1 MPRGGEAS
9 GLLCIASSI
18 PSQRLRD
25 LEVHCARSEGSVN
38 AKELRIKA
46 PKPEELDMSSTQVRS
61 ETVIETPRAR
71 TVDMKLEVV
80 VIPVSDVDRA
90 KRFYSN
96 LGWRLDAHFVKGDAF
111 RVVQFTPPGSSCS
124 IHFGT
129 GITSA
134 VPGSAQGLYLVVPDI
149 EAARAELVDR
159 GVDIGEVFH
168 RAVGEGPLSGPDPA
182 RRSYH
187 SYATFSDPDGHSWL
201 LQEVTVRL
209 PGRVDADATTFTSS
223 TELAA
228 ALRRAATAYGEHEKR
243 QHDADWLLAPMRQA
257 GWCSCCHNWS
267 MKSARAT
274 IARGK

>member
-1 MPRGGEAS
+1 
-9 GLLCIASSI
+9 
-18 PSQRLRD
+18 
-25 LEVHCARSEGSVN
+25 
-38 AKELRIKA
+38 
-46 PKPEELDMSSTQVRS
+46 MSSTQVRS
-61 ETVIETPRAR
+61 ETAIETPRAR
-71 TVDMKLEVV
+71 TVDMKLEVI

-96 LGWRLDAHFVKGDAF
+96 LGWRLDADFVKGDAF

-159 GVDIGEVFH
+159 GVDVGEVFH

-187 SYATFSDPDGHSWL
+187 SYATFSDPDGNSWL

-209 PGRVDADATTFTSS
+209 PGRVGADHTTFTSS
-223 TELAA
+223 TELAT
-228 ALRRAATAYGEHEKR
+228 ALRRAATAHGEHEKR
-243 QHDADWLLAPMRQA
+243 TGQHDADWPDWYAEYIVREQA
-257 GWCSCCHNWS
+257 GKELPS
-267 MKSARAT
+267 
-274 IARGK
+274 